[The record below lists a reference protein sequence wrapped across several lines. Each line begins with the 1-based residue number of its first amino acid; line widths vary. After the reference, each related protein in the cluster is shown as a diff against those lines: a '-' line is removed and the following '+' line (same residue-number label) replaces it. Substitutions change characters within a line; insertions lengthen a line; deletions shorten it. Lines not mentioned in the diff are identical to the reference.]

1 MANILKIFINQLSKL
16 ITEESSTT
24 ETVAEHNPFL
34 PSICGDVVLRMNA
47 FQQRTIISICFQV
60 SCLGRKSQE

>member
-24 ETVAEHNPFL
+24 ETVAEHNPNYKCPWHTKKELF
-34 PSICGDVVLRMNA
+34 
-47 FQQRTIISICFQV
+47 
-60 SCLGRKSQE
+60 